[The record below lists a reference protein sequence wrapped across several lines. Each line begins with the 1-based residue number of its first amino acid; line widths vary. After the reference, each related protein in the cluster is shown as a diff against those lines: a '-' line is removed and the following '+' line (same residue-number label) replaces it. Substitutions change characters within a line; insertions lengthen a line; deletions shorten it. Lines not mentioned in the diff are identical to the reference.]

1 MMNQHVPPAT
11 IERLAQL
18 IRERARS
25 GDENSYTRKLLEKGL
40 PKVCKKLGEE
50 ATEVVVAALAQDRT
64 ALVGEIA
71 DLVYHL
77 LVLMEAAEID
87 IAEVGAVLEGRMGRS
102 GLDEKASRKQ
112 P

>member
-1 MMNQHVPPAT
+1 MNQHVPTST
-11 IERLAQL
+11 IERLASL
-18 IRERARS
+18 IAERARS
-25 GDENSYTRKLLEKGL
+25 GDETSYTRKLLAKGM

-50 ATEVVVAALAQDRT
+50 ATEVVVAALAQDRQ

-77 LVLMEAAEID
+77 LVLMELSKID
-87 IAEVGAVLEGRMGRS
+87 IAEIGAVLEGRMGQS
-102 GLDEKASRKQ
+102 GLEEKASRKQ

>member
-1 MMNQHVPPAT
+1 MNQHVPAST
-11 IERLAQL
+11 IEQLAG
-18 IRERARS
+18 IIAERARS
-25 GDENSYTRKLLEKGL
+25 GDESSYTRRLLEKGL

-50 ATEVVVAALAQDRT
+50 ATEVVVAALAQDRN

-77 LVLMEAAEID
+77 LVLMEAANID
-87 IAEVGAVLEGRMGRS
+87 MAEVGAVLDARMGQS
-102 GLDEKASRKQ
+102 GLAEKASRKQ